1 MIHNFG
7 WIPPGRMAGF
17 GLSGELTAANVR
29 TLERAGVGALVSLT
43 EEAARPLPPGL
54 RYLHLPVPDM
64 TVPSPRQIDRFLE
77 FVDAAEEDGLAV
89 AVHCR
94 AGLGRT
100 GTMLACYLVS
110 RGRPAEEALEQV
122 RRQRPGSVETA
133 GQEEA
138 VRACAR
144 RRAGRNGRGA

>member
-7 WIPPGRMAGF
+7 WILPGRMAGF
-17 GLSGELTAANVR
+17 GLSGELTEADVR

-43 EEAARPLPPGL
+43 EQAARPGPTGL

-64 TVPSPRQIDRFLE
+64 TVPRPEQIDRFLE
-77 FVDAAEEDGLAV
+77 FVDAAESDGLAA

-110 RGRPAEEALEQV
+110 RGHPPEEALEQV

-144 RRAGRNGRGA
+144 RRAARNGRRA

>member
-7 WIPPGRMAGF
+7 WILPGRMAGF
-17 GLSGELTAANVR
+17 GLSGELTPANVR
-29 TLERAGVGALVSLT
+29 TLESAGVGALVSLT
-43 EEAARPLPPGL
+43 EQAPWPEPAGL
-54 RYLHLPVPDM
+54 RDLHLPVRDM
-64 TVPSPRQIDRFLE
+64 TVPGPGQVDRFLE
-77 FVDAAEEDGLAV
+77 FVSAAEGDGLAA

-110 RGRPAEEALEQV
+110 QGAGPEEALDQV
-122 RRQRPGSVETA
+122 RRRRPGSVETA

-138 VRACAR
+138 VRDCAR
-144 RRAGRNGRGA
+144 RLGQGSWRA

>member
-1 MIHNFG
+1 MILNFG
-7 WIPPGRMAGF
+7 WILPGRLAGF
-17 GLSGELTAANVR
+17 GLSGELTEANVR
-29 TLERAGVGALVSLT
+29 TLERAGVGALVTLT
-43 EEAARPLPPGL
+43 EQAVWPEPPGL

-64 TVPSPRQIDRFLE
+64 TVPRPEQVDRFLE
-77 FVDAAEEDGLAV
+77 FVAAAESAGLAS

-110 RGRPAEEALEQV
+110 RGEAPGDALEQV
-122 RRQRPGSVETA
+122 RRHRPGSVETA

-144 RRAGRNGRGA
+144 RLAGPGKRRA

>member
-7 WIPPGRMAGF
+7 WIRPGRMAGF
-17 GLSGELTAANVR
+17 GLSGELTAANLH
-29 TLERAGVGALVSLT
+29 TLESAGVGALVSLT
-43 EEAARPLPPGL
+43 AQAVWPEPRGL
-54 RYLHLPVPDM
+54 RYLHLPVRDMSVPDPGQ
-64 TVPSPRQIDRFLE
+64 VDRFLE
-77 FVDAAEEDGLAV
+77 FVHAAEGDGLAA

-100 GTMLACYLVS
+100 GTMLACYLVA
-110 RGRPAEEALEQV
+110 RGANPEDALEEV
-122 RRQRPGSVETA
+122 RRRRPGSVETP

-144 RRAGRNGRGA
+144 RVRVSS

>member
-7 WIPPGRMAGF
+7 WILPGRLAGF
-17 GLSGELTAANVR
+17 GLSGELTEADVR
-29 TLERAGVGALVSLT
+29 TLERAGVGALVTLT
-43 EEAARPLPPGL
+43 EQAVWPEPPGL
-54 RYLHLPVPDM
+54 RCLHLPVPDM
-64 TVPSPRQIDRFLE
+64 TVPRPEQVDRFLE
-77 FVDAAEEDGLAV
+77 FVAAAEGAGLAS

-110 RGRPAEEALEQV
+110 RGETPEDALEQV
-122 RRQRPGSVETA
+122 RLRRPGSVETA

-138 VRACAR
+138 VRACALRLAGPSR
-144 RRAGRNGRGA
+144 RRA

>member
-7 WIPPGRMAGF
+7 WILPGRLAGF
-17 GLSGELTAANVR
+17 GLSGELTEADLR
-29 TLERAGVGALVSLT
+29 TLERAGVGALVTLT
-43 EEAARPLPPGL
+43 EQAVWPEPPDL
-54 RYLHLPVPDM
+54 RWLYLPVRDM
-64 TVPSPRQIDRFLE
+64 TVPEPEQVDRFLE
-77 FVDAAEEDGLAV
+77 FVTAAEDDGLAA

-110 RGRPAEEALEQV
+110 RGADPEDALEQV
-122 RRQRPGSVETA
+122 RRSRPGSVETA
-133 GQEEA
+133 GQEQA

-144 RRAGRNGRGA
+144 RRWRRQRA

>member
-7 WIPPGRMAGF
+7 WIRPRRMAGF
-17 GLSGELTAANVR
+17 GLSGELTGADLRA
-29 TLERAGVGALVSLT
+29 LEGAGVGALVSLT
-43 EEAARPLPPGL
+43 EHGLWPEPRGL
-54 RYLHLPVPDM
+54 RYLHLPVRDM
-64 TVPSPRQIDRFLE
+64 TVPGPGQVDRFLE
-77 FVDAAEEDGLAV
+77 FVHAAEGDGLAA

-100 GTMLACYLVS
+100 GTMLACYLVAT
-110 RGRPAEEALEQV
+110 GTDPEDALEEV
-122 RRQRPGSVETA
+122 RRRRPGSVETP

-144 RRAGRNGRGA
+144 RQARVSR